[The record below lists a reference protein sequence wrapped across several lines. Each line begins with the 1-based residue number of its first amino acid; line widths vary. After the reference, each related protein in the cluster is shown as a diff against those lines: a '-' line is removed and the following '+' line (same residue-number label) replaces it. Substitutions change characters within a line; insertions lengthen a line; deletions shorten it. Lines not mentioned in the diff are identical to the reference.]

1 METLQYDLW
10 LMSGVIFVPT
20 LFALILMAVPKS
32 ASALLAPGGGFDE
45 AVRWITLF
53 GTAVTM
59 VLSFFMFI
67 SYYRMF
73 DMHLSE
79 PKQTLLSARV
89 EAADKAERAGNPA
102 KSDDWVARVPWI
114 PRFKIDYFL

>member
-1 METLQYDLW
+1 METLEYDLW
-10 LMSGVIFVPT
+10 LMSAVIFVPSV
-20 LFALILMAVPKS
+20 FALIVMVLPRS
-32 ASALLAPGGGFDE
+32 ATALWAPLGGFDE
-45 AVRWITLF
+45 AIRWFTLV

-73 DMHLSE
+73 DTNLNQ
-79 PKQTLLSARV
+79 PKQALLEARV
-89 EAADKAERAGNPA
+89 EAADKAAVAEAPP

-114 PRFKIDYFL
+114 